1 MGGDCYQRA
10 REPKEI
16 YWIEGA
22 SHVALYDKEEYT
34 APAVAKLID
43 LYEANLATAAVR
55 TALRAG
61 CLDGRESAVDR
72 QCRAVDIRG
81 VVAYQERD
89 RGRDLFW
96 CAGSL
101 RRGAGDNA
109 LNPVGMDSHNRGDCR
124 PGRYGVHADT
134 GWSILRRPGLR
145 QRVD

>member
-1 MGGDCYQRA
+1 MGLRRQLPQLTTPRGSSATLAQPLQHQQAAQRA
-10 REPKEI
+10 RGSTTEQPRSEPL
-16 YWIEGA
+16 WA
-22 SHVALYDKEEYT
+22 
-34 APAVAKLID
+34 
-43 LYEANLATAAVR
+43 R
-55 TALRAG
+55 Q
-61 CLDGRESAVDR
+61 LDGRESAVDR

-124 PGRYGVHADT
+124 PGRYGVDADT
-134 GWSILRRPGLR
+134 GWSI
-145 QRVD
+145 